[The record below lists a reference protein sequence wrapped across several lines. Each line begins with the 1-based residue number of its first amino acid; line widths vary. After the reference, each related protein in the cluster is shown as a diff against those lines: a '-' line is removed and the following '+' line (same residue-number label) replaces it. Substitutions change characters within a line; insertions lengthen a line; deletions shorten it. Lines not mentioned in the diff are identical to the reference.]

1 MLNKNMS
8 KQEIEEEL
16 SEKGDFVQIDYLTNF
31 LKKEHHLGFSLR
43 KFLYSKLAEIYERRN
58 MLVDSAKM
66 FDKLGLISIAFSEKI
81 KNYVKETKLYIK
93 AGFFDWADGAMKK
106 ALNQANEMEKQDIYF
121 AIKDFYKRQ
130 AEVYEKERRRNHALR
145 IYEKLLELNVSDF
158 EKQEIKKKILELYE
172 KLGKLKE
179 YFILKKEITRNY
191 NIF

>member
-8 KQEIEEEL
+8 KHEIEEEL
-16 SEKGDFVQIDYLTNF
+16 SGKGDFVQLDYLTNF
-31 LKKEHHLGFSLR
+31 LKIEHHLDFSLK

-81 KNYVKETKLYIK
+81 KNYVKETELYIK
-93 AGFFDWADGAMKK
+93 VGFFDRADEAMKK

-130 AEVYEKERRRNHALR
+130 AEVYEKERRRNHALK
-145 IYEKLLELNVSDF
+145 IYEKLLEMNISDF
-158 EKQEIKKKILELYE
+158 EKQELKKKILELYE

-179 YFILKKEITRNY
+179 YFLLKKEDRKL
-191 NIF
+191 